1 MTFRSVL
8 EFGIARKKWET
19 SRNVDRKKQPSKIH
33 GNSKRKQ
40 STFPENTLKLHI
52 PEKD

>member
-19 SRNVDRKKQPSKIH
+19 SRNAVDSNKQPSKIH

-40 STFPENTLKLHI
+40 STFPKNALK
-52 PEKD
+52 